1 MHNRLR
7 FYEEALPL
15 KDLKPTEL
23 AHRLTEGLA
32 CTLVRIDSVSRT
44 EDDGPLPSL
53 TIGYRLSAR
62 YARPVSPRLFLTLNP
77 FRRADRLSRTRT
89 LPDGSWELTESA
101 SYSDTLDVVLPA
113 GSRCEALPPE
123 VSGSHAF
130 GSLSSV
136 VSLSDGRLRI
146 RQRLLL
152 RKGVYPASERAAWEP
167 FVRRIKEAYAGRIAI
182 LIENQSTTG
191 PQPAHPGKTDLPDR
205 AERQPAP

>member
-1 MHNRLR
+1 M
-7 FYEEALPL
+7 
-15 KDLKPTEL
+15 
-23 AHRLTEGLA
+23 
-32 CTLVRIDSVSRT
+32 
-44 EDDGPLPSL
+44 
-53 TIGYRLSAR
+53 
-62 YARPVSPRLFLTLNP
+62 
-77 FRRADRLSRTRT
+77 
-89 LPDGSWELTESA
+89 PDGSWELTESA

-113 GSRCEALPPE
+113 GSRCDALPPE

-136 VSLSDGRLRI
+136 VSLRI

-152 RKGVYPASERAAWEP
+152 RKGVYPASERAAWEA

-191 PQPAHPGKTDLPDR
+191 PQPAHSGKTDPPDR